1 MRIRGINYWQRIIDF
16 EQTTPPDKTT
26 KLSPLPK
33 NIREEQNYQ
42 IAEYFCNKTKTKV
55 A

>member
-16 EQTTPPDKTT
+16 EQTTPPDKIT
-26 KLSPLPK
+26 KLSPSP
-33 NIREEQNYQ
+33 NIGKEEQIYK
-42 IAEYFCNKTKTKV
+42 IAEFYCNKSKV